1 MMRERNGYLL
11 VSGRN
16 PPARWR
22 CELADLSSRLST
34 LPVFDLGAPDDMLI
48 EAVLVKMFAD
58 RQLRISPEVL
68 RYILPRMERSF
79 ESARALVTS
88 IDTASLEQRREI
100 TIPLVRDVLAT
111 SR

>member
-1 MMRERNGYLL
+1 
-11 VSGRN
+11 
-16 PPARWR
+16 
-22 CELADLSSRLST
+22 
-34 LPVFDLGAPDDMLI
+34 
-48 EAVLVKMFAD
+48 
-58 RQLRISPEVL
+58 
-68 RYILPRMERSF
+68 MERSF